1 MRIAFISD
9 IHGHYQALEAVL
21 SDIEKSNVQSI
32 VCLGD
37 IASLGIQPKEVIE
50 RLQKLDCQFI
60 LGNHD
65 EHLIDYTH
73 LGMLCILSDEM
84 YQQTIWTLKQL
95 SDHHLDFIRT
105 FNRILKIKDSA
116 SKEIL
121 CVHGSPRCIHDG
133 ISAETP
139 DEKVQLYING
149 FEGSILVCGHTH
161 KQMIRNFSGKLI
173 INPGSVGS
181 VFDGRFSK
189 GQEPLLCPWA
199 EYGILNLTDYVTSFE
214 LKKVPFDINTL
225 RIVLAETDFPYKE
238 WWERQYIQESNLL
251 INKYYE
257 KNQIH

>member
-37 IASLGIQPKEVIE
+37 IASLGIQPREVIE

-73 LGMLCILSDEM
+73 IGMLCIISDEM
-84 YQQTIWTLKQL
+84 YQQTIWTLRQL

-105 FNRILKIKDSA
+105 FNKTLNFKDS
-116 SKEIL
+116 SGKDIL
-121 CVHGSPRCIHDG
+121 CVHGTPRCIHEG
-133 ISAETP
+133 ITTETS
-139 DEKVQLYING
+139 DEKVNLYLNK

-161 KQMIRNFSGKLI
+161 KQMIRQFSRKMI
-173 INPGSVGS
+173 VNPGSVGS
-181 VFDGRFSK
+181 VFDERFLK
-189 GQEPLLCPWA
+189 GEQPSLYPWA
-199 EYGILNLTDYVTSFE
+199 EYGILDLTGTEFSFE
-214 LKKVPFDINTL
+214 LKKVPFDVAAI
-225 RIVLAETDFPYKE
+225 RSVIAETDFPYKE
-238 WWERQYIQESNLL
+238 WWEKQYI
-251 INKYYE
+251 
-257 KNQIH
+257 